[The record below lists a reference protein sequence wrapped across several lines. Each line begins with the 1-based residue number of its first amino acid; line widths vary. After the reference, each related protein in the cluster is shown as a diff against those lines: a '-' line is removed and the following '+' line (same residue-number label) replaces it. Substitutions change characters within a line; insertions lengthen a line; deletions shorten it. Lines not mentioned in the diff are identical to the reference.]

1 MRFLSSLLINTILFM
16 AISGF
21 LPNYFYVASFGI
33 AFLAAFV
40 LAFLNFLIKPIL
52 KLLSLP
58 ITVLTFGLF
67 SLIIN
72 GFILEL
78 TSKIVGSGF
87 EFSSFWMAVLVAV
100 LMSVLN
106 GIITEFFSREV
117 H

>member
-1 MRFLSSLLINTILFM
+1 M
-16 AISGF
+16 
-21 LPNYFYVASFGI
+21 
-33 AFLAAFV
+33 
-40 LAFLNFLIKPIL
+40 
-52 KLLSLP
+52 
-58 ITVLTFGLF
+58 
-67 SLIIN
+67 
-72 GFILEL
+72 EL